1 MEIIKYY
8 HEIKEE
14 KVCLSAGISIT
25 DHWLAGFVDGDASF
39 TASKFGVRFKF
50 ENHIKELELLKKI
63 NEFIKTAPCPAP
75 NLSGFGKGGILSI
88 TQPRN
93 NRPDS
98 NSTCI
103 LDINNIHVL
112 KNVIIPIFK
121 GKVETVKTGV
131 TLTPN
136 SNLLRSKKIKDFN
149 DWCILVNIFY
159 FGYHTIPEGV
169 SVINEI
175 RSRWNNFRLST
186 YKARGI
192 LNQQKP
198 YDAHKACT
206 RYEEMRL
213 TVQTGFFDLPLDSF
227 KRGQAAAEAEQGTL
241 LKEQD
246 INIDFENKLK
256 YLFSLPAPYEIKN
269 GVRVIRG
276 THKLVSERTQIYC
289 VEAIGDNKLSRSQ
302 FSSISECSKAL
313 KIDRSTIKKYLITG
327 DFFNNYKFSLTP

>member
-121 GKVETVKTGV
+121 GKVELGITG
-131 TLTPN
+131 LN

-159 FGYHTIPEGV
+159 FGYHTIPEGI
-169 SVINEI
+169 SVINDI
-175 RSRWNNFRLST
+175 RSSWNNFRLST
-186 YKARGI
+186 YNN
-192 LNQQKP
+192 LTQQKP
-198 YDAHKACT
+198 YDALAAP
-206 RYEEMRL
+206 
-213 TVQTGFFDLPLDSF
+213 VQP
-227 KRGQAAAEAEQGTL
+227 
-241 LKEQD
+241 
-246 INIDFENKLK
+246 
-256 YLFSLPAPYEIKN
+256 
-269 GVRVIRG
+269 
-276 THKLVSERTQIYC
+276 
-289 VEAIGDNKLSRSQ
+289 
-302 FSSISECSKAL
+302 
-313 KIDRSTIKKYLITG
+313 
-327 DFFNNYKFSLTP
+327 